1 MYRPYSYFASCF
13 CNVLYSSFLKSR
25 TQSFKKWLLNYVTVM
40 KDKEIL
46 KHIGQLTVL
55 LAPLIVG
62 LSWLALG

>member
-1 MYRPYSYFASCF
+1 
-13 CNVLYSSFLKSR
+13 
-25 TQSFKKWLLNYVTVM
+25 M